1 MTSFAQDIR
10 GLFRDKDVDGMISAF
25 DLSDYEDVKEHA
37 EAIYQSV
44 ANGSM
49 PPDGSWPR
57 EQVTLFKQ
65 WMDEGMLA

>member
-1 MTSFAQDIR
+1 
-10 GLFRDKDVDGMISAF
+10 MISAF